1 MRKALKLATIG
12 ILSYGVGGCAVE
24 KELRHDAKILSIYV
38 EKVKSDATEF
48 ADARDRVAKARTSTL
63 NFLQAKTLRDEHD
76 IQRDISAREVA
87 QDKEW
92 LALFDSLKKAADL
105 VAKQRQEEKDR
116 EVQAAG
122 ALTQAKLSEA
132 VEVRGD
138 KLTEAS
144 TALATLSEQQS
155 RQGQARFFMSFIK
168 QVNAGLETKKVNAK
182 TAADASATASKL
194 KTEPK

>member
-1 MRKALKLATIG
+1 MGKALKLVAIG
-12 ILSYGVGGCAVE
+12 ILSYGIGGCAVE
-24 KELRHDAKILSIYV
+24 KELRHDAEILSIYV
-38 EKVKSDATEF
+38 EKIKLDTTEF

-63 NFLQAKTLRDEHD
+63 NFLQAKTLRDEHN

-105 VAKQRQEEKDR
+105 AAKQRQEEKDR
-116 EVQAAG
+116 EVQAAD
-122 ALTQAKLSEA
+122 ALTQAKGA

-155 RQGQARFFMSFIK
+155 RQGHARFFLSFIK

-182 TAADASATASKL
+182 TAADASAAASKL

>member
-12 ILSYGVGGCAVE
+12 ILSYGIGGCAVE

-38 EKVKSDATEF
+38 EKVKLDATEF
-48 ADARDRVAKARTSTL
+48 ADARERVAKARTSTL

-76 IQRDISAREVA
+76 IQRDISARAVA

-116 EVQAAG
+116 EVQAAV
-122 ALTQAKLSEA
+122 ALTQAKGA

-155 RQGQARFFMSFIK
+155 KSGQARFFLSFIK
-168 QVNAGLETKKVNAK
+168 QVNAGLETKKGNAK
-182 TAADASATASKL
+182 TAADASVKASKL